1 MWGTAILTVLI
12 FSFIFIN
19 PISVL
24 AESQDPGA
32 LLIDPESISGENE
45 KEGSILAEYGFSFFT
60 EESMSE
66 MQAVKEKEE
75 QARQDTVDGLFS
87 NEWNEIDNY
96 DKYVNEVIKAGN
108 LFSNVNTGVETVSEV
123 DNGYDS
129 ISKWIKI
136 GATGMLM
143 CLISIIVIIYRRK
156 RHEHKYNN

>member
-1 MWGTAILTVLI
+1 MWGTAIITVLI
-12 FSFIFIN
+12 FSFILIN

-24 AESQDPGA
+24 AEPSDPGV

-45 KEGSILAEYGFSFFT
+45 KEGSILAEYGFSVFT

-75 QARQDTVDGLFS
+75 KARQDAVDGLFS

-108 LFSNVNTGVETVSEV
+108 LFSNVNTGVEIVSEE
-123 DNGYDS
+123 DSGYGS
-129 ISKWIKI
+129 TSKWIKI

-143 CLISIIVIIYRRK
+143 CLISIIVIMYRRK

>member
-1 MWGTAILTVLI
+1 MWGTAILTVLM
-12 FSFIFIN
+12 FSFALIN
-19 PISVL
+19 PLSVL
-24 AESQDPGA
+24 AESKDPGV

-66 MQAVKEKEE
+66 VQAVKEKEE
-75 QARQDTVDGLFS
+75 QDRQDTVDGLFS
-87 NEWNEIDNY
+87 SEWNEIDNY

-108 LFSNVNTGVETVSEV
+108 LFSKVNTGVETVSEE
-123 DNGYDS
+123 DRGYGG

-143 CLISIIVIIYRRK
+143 CLISIIVIVYRRK